1 MPVAI
6 RRAASEKGRT
16 HRQIKTTTNDGRVR
30 QLEVVKRKYLA
41 TILSTSTG
49 LGGLQKK
56 QTKKNYIVDCSVAS
70 TLATNRTKKA
80 REKK

>member
-1 MPVAI
+1 MVAY
-6 RRAASEKGRT
+6 SDTKGSVREGKDSLKPPT
-16 HRQIKTTTNDGRVR
+16 QTIKTTANDGSVW

-56 QTKKNYIVDCSVAS
+56 QTNKNYSGDCSVTWLFCYA
-70 TLATNRTKKA
+70 AC
-80 REKK
+80 